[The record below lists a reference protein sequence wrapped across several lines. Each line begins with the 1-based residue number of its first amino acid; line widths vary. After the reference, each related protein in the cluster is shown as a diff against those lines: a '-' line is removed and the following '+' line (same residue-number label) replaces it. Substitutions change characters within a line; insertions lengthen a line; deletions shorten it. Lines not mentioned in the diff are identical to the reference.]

1 MPYDYLS
8 YQDVPDLTSMEEAG
22 KRTSLLPA
30 LGINLVGALLG
41 GAMAGAGMAQERK
54 WKLKMAKLLEK
65 KLKPAGQFFQTP
77 HLEQYDE
84 ALRKLITG
92 NLASKFGNEALTRW
106 GLT

>member
-30 LGINLVGALLG
+30 LGINLVSALLG
-41 GAMAGAGMAQERK
+41 GIMGGAGMAQERK
-54 WKLKMAKLLEK
+54 WKLKMAKLLES
-65 KLKPAGQFFQTP
+65 KLKPSQPYYMTENLAG
-77 HLEQYDE
+77 YDE
-84 ALRKLITG
+84 ALRKVIMG
-92 NLASKFGNEALTRW
+92 NIASKFGNEALARW